1 MRTLRQS
8 VQTTR
13 KNSRHGA
20 HSTDGVREKH
30 SVRRDL
36 RSRISEASY
45 RQRRRRA
52 IEIAHELAKAYPD
65 AQCELNFQSPLELL
79 VATILSAQCTDR
91 RVNVVTRS
99 LFRKYH
105 TADDYARAPLR
116 QLERD
121 IKSTGFYHGKARHVR
136 DCCRQLEAEHGGEV
150 PRQMSQ
156 LIKLPGVG
164 RKTANVVLGAA
175 FGIASGVV
183 VDTHVRRLARR
194 LGLTDE
200 YDPVK
205 IERDLM
211 ALLPKRE
218 WIKFSYRLAMHGR
231 SVCTARLSD
240 LSRCFLAGRRS
251 AGTNGRRRA

>member
-1 MRTLRQS
+1 MKTLRQKMPTMRNNPRS
-8 VQTTR
+8 
-13 KNSRHGA
+13 GA
-20 HSTDGVREKH
+20 RGTDGAREKH
-30 SVRRDL
+30 SVRRDQ
-36 RSRISEASY
+36 RSRISEISFP
-45 RQRRRRA
+45 QRRRRA

-65 AQCELNFQSPLELL
+65 AKCELNFHSPLELL

-91 RVNVVTRS
+91 RVNLVTEQ

-105 TADDYARAPLR
+105 TASDYARAPLR
-116 QLERD
+116 ELERD
-121 IKSTGFYHGKARHVR
+121 IKSTGFYRGKARHIR
-136 DCCRQLEAEHGGEV
+136 DCCRQLVAEHGGEV

-175 FGIASGVV
+175 FGTASGIV

-200 YDPVK
+200 KDPVK

-231 SVCTARLSD
+231 KVCTARLVD
-240 LSRCFLAGRRS
+240 LSRCFLVRP
-251 AGTNGRRRA
+251 